1 MKKVTRSILEEL
13 NNLHLNKDRES
24 LIETTGNNLIEST
37 INLFSKIS
45 DHYTPDEA
53 IELERRFINSIKS
66 GDGRK
71 FKRGVQKIRESK
83 KNDS

>member
-45 DHYTPDEA
+45 DHYTPEEA
-53 IELERRFINSIKS
+53 IELERRFINSIKT
-66 GDGRK
+66 GDARK
-71 FKRGVQKIRESK
+71 FHRGITKIKESR

>member
-13 NNLHLNKDRES
+13 NNLQLNKDRES
-24 LIETTGNNLIEST
+24 LIATTGNNLIEST
-37 INLFSKIS
+37 INLFQKIS
-45 DHYTPDEA
+45 DQYSAEEA
-53 IELERRFINSIKS
+53 VELERRFINSIKS

-71 FKRGVQKIRESK
+71 FKRGIQKIKESK